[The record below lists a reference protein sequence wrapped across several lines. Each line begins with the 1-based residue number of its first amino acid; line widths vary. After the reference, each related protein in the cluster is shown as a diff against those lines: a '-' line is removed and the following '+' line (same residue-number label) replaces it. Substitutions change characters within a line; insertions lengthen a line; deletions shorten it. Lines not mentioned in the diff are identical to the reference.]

1 MPSRECCLNERG
13 TIRACA
19 AVKLVV
25 SCSPKEDVAAGS
37 GGRVLPKPLK
47 HWGAKPMLFIT
58 IKSHS
63 GWGKTA
69 AARLGSHHGS
79 LIQLYRWNKY
89 AWYE

>member
-37 GGRVLPKPLK
+37 GGRVVAEAPETLGRETNAVYHNKKPQRV
-47 HWGAKPMLFIT
+47 G
-58 IKSHS
+58 
-63 GWGKTA
+63 
-69 AARLGSHHGS
+69 
-79 LIQLYRWNKY
+79 
-89 AWYE
+89 